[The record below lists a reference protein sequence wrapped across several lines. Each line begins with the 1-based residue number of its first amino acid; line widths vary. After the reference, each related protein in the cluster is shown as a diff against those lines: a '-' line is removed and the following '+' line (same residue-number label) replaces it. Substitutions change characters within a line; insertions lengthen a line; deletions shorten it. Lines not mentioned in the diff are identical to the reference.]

1 MSHEFANKP
10 PTQPNRLRGCLTAVA
25 LFALLATGWLVPRW
39 LIPPDE
45 QTTLIGARTAIDRSQ
60 PASARALLQRL
71 LYFQPKH
78 PEALYLLGDCWT
90 TEGRFANA
98 LDAWLSLPEDSTWA
112 IKAQPHLGL
121 ALMNEGR
128 LEEAERIFL
137 AYLRR
142 DPDAQQARDQL
153 HWLLFNRFRPREL
166 EQFLES
172 QLDRFPDRHSVLMY
186 ALHSELRP
194 PQPREGIAFLEQ
206 TNNRRPGQATVL
218 MRLGNCYWQTG
229 RIDEAQNHLQEALAI
244 APTNRDCLLTA
255 ANFCIDQRA
264 FGEAH
269 KLLAMLSAKDADYDR
284 TLFLKSLIN
293 ESERKFKEALEQLND
308 AMQQRPDDVAYLQ
321 LSGSLRQR
329 LGRNDEAL
337 ENFREAN
344 RLETIQSKLVELIFQ
359 GVLEYPTPENCKT
372 AAGLLESRGRLA
384 QARGWRALAMKLS
397 ERSQGRHK
405 P

>member
-1 MSHEFANKP
+1 MSHEFPNKP
-10 PTQPNRLRGCLTAVA
+10 PTQPNQLRGCLTVV
-25 LFALLATGWLVPRW
+25 ALLALLAIGSLAPKW
-39 LIPPDE
+39 LIRPDE
-45 QTTLIGARTAIDRSQ
+45 QTTLISARAAIERSQTASARTA
-60 PASARALLQRL
+60 LERL
-71 LYFQPKH
+71 LNFEPTH
-78 PEALYLLGDCWT
+78 HEALYLLGDCWA

-98 LDAWLSLPEDSTWA
+98 AEAWLSLPDDSTWA
-112 IKAQPHLGL
+112 VKAQPHLGL

-128 LEEAERIFL
+128 LEEAERVFI

-153 HWLLFNRFRPREL
+153 HWLLFYRFRPREL

-172 QLDRFPDRHSVLMY
+172 QLDRFPDRHSVLMH

-206 TNNRRPGQATVL
+206 ANKRRPGQATVL
-218 MRLGNCYWQTG
+218 VRLGNCYWQTG
-229 RIDEAQNHLQEALAI
+229 RIDEAQICLQEALAI
-244 APTNRDCLLTA
+244 APANRDCLLTA
-255 ANFCIDQRA
+255 ANVCIDQRA

-269 KLLAMLSAKDADYDR
+269 KLLAMLSAEDAEYDR
-284 TLFLKSLIN
+284 ALYLKSLIN
-293 ESERKFKEALEQLND
+293 DSEGKINEAIEQTD
-308 AMQQRPDDVAYLQ
+308 HAMQQRPDEVAYLQ
-321 LSGSLRQR
+321 LSGSLRKR

-337 ENFREAN
+337 EKFRDAN
-344 RLETIQSKLVELIFQ
+344 RLETAQSKLVELIFQ

-372 AAGLLESRGRLA
+372 AADLLESRGRLV

-397 ERSQGRHK
+397 ERSQGQRK